1 MLSLTGLS
9 EAGLKASR
17 SHLINSHFLR
27 TFGVCL
33 WVSFTRVVQS
43 WSGALQAQI
52 PLIHTPHRTIM
63 FSAWFSLQGC
73 PELACRPPVP
83 DTINS
88 HPLELLR
95 FTYGSL
101 YRLVQPLPGALEAQI
116 SFIRTPHSSL
126 VFSAWCPSQNC
137 LKLAWGPPGPES
149 INPQPLQNLCFPH
162 GFLHR
167 IV

>member
-1 MLSLTGLS
+1 MVSLTGLS

-17 SHLINSHFLR
+17 SHLINSHFLQ

-63 FSAWFSLQGC
+63 FSLWFSLQGC

-83 DTINS
+83 DTMNS

-101 YRLVQPLPGALEAQI
+101 HRLAQPLPGALEAQI
-116 SFIRTPHSSL
+116 SFIHTPHSTL
-126 VFSAWCPSQNC
+126 VFSAWCLFTELFKAGLGPSRPR
-137 LKLAWGPPGPES
+137 AY
-149 INPQPLQNLCFPH
+149 
-162 GFLHR
+162 
-167 IV
+167 

>member
-1 MLSLTGLS
+1 MVSLTGLS
-9 EAGLKASR
+9 EAGLKACR
-17 SHLINSHFLR
+17 SHLINSHFLQ

-63 FSAWFSLQGC
+63 FSLWFSLQGC
-73 PELACRPPVP
+73 PELACSPPVP
-83 DTINS
+83 DAINS

-101 YRLVQPLPGALEAQI
+101 STELSNSCLEPWRPRFH
-116 SFIRTPHSSL
+116 SFTPPTARS
-126 VFSAWCPSQNC
+126 
-137 LKLAWGPPGPES
+137 
-149 INPQPLQNLCFPH
+149 CFPH
-162 GFLHR
+162 GVHGVLHR